1 MTISFERIPA
11 TLDELKALPEA
22 SLKEPEFGA
31 ALFVAAM
38 MNYKDDPATAISML
52 EFLKGPAGVSEYE
65 KQFIKDRLSDGKDY
79 VVRSYFAGTSPE
91 NDYTPSVPY
100 SVTPEKDVS
109 FEENGRARIFM
120 KSSGADSPRMI
131 KMRLKAST
139 GEWFIEEELILS
151 DIRIPKNM
159 DPWA

>member
-52 EFLKGPAGVSEYE
+52 EYLKGPAGVSEYE
-65 KQFIKDRLSDGKDY
+65 KQFIKDRLSDGKEY

-91 NDYTPSVPY
+91 NNYTPSVPY
-100 SVTPEKDVS
+100 AVTPEKDVDS
-109 FEENGRARIFM
+109 EQDGRVRIFM
-120 KSSGADSPRMI
+120 RSSGADSPRMM

-139 GEWFIEEELILS
+139 GEWFIEEEMILS
-151 DIRIPKNM
+151 DIRIPKEM

>member
-1 MTISFERIPA
+1 MTISFDRIPA
-11 TLDELKALPEA
+11 TLDELKALPGA

-65 KQFIKDRLSDGKDY
+65 KQFIRDRLSDGKEY
-79 VVRSYFAGTSPE
+79 VVRSYFAGTTPE
-91 NDYTPSVPY
+91 NNYTPSVPFT
-100 SVTPEKDVS
+100 VTPEKDAAS
-109 FEENGRARIFM
+109 EQDGRVRVFM
-120 KSSGADSPRMI
+120 RSSGADSPRMI

-139 GEWFIEEELILS
+139 GEWFIEEMILS
-151 DIRIPKNM
+151 DIRIPKEM

>member
-1 MTISFERIPA
+1 MTISFERIPS

-38 MNYKDDPATAISML
+38 MNYKDDPAAAISML

-65 KQFIKDRLSDGKDY
+65 KQFIKDRLCDGKEY

-91 NDYTPSVPY
+91 NNYTPSVPFEI
-100 SVTPEKDVS
+100 TPEKDS
-109 FEENGRARIFM
+109 ASEQDGRIRVFM
-120 KSSGADSPRMI
+120 RSSGADSPRMI

-139 GEWFIEEELILS
+139 GEWFIEEEMILS
-151 DIRIPKNM
+151 DIRIPKEM

>member
-22 SLKEPEFGA
+22 SLKQPEFGT

-65 KQFIKDRLSDGKDY
+65 KQFIKDRLSDGKEY

-100 SVTPEKDVS
+100 SVTPERDLS

>member
-65 KQFIKDRLSDGKDY
+65 KQFIKDRLSDGKEY

-100 SVTPEKDVS
+100 SVTPERDLS

>member
-22 SLKEPEFGA
+22 SLKQPEFGA

-38 MNYKDDPATAISML
+38 MNYKDDPAAAISML

-100 SVTPEKDVS
+100 SVTPERDLS

>member
-1 MTISFERIPA
+1 MNISFEKIPL
-11 TLDELKALPEA
+11 TLDELKAMPEA

-38 MNYKDDPATAISML
+38 MNYKDNPDTAISML
-52 EFLKGPAGVSEYE
+52 EYLKGPAGVSVYE
-65 KQFIKDRLSDGKDY
+65 KQFIRDRLSDGKEY

-100 SVTPEKDVS
+100 TVCPEKDAAS
-109 FEENGRARIFM
+109 EEGGRIRVFM
-120 KSSGADSPRMI
+120 RSSGADSPRMI
-131 KMRLKAST
+131 RMRLKAST
-139 GEWFIEEELILS
+139 GEWFIEEEMILS
-151 DIRIPKNM
+151 DIRIPKSM

>member
-1 MTISFERIPA
+1 MTISFDRIPA

-38 MNYKDDPATAISML
+38 MNYKDDPAAAISML

-65 KQFIKDRLSDGKDY
+65 KQFIRDRLSDGKEY

-91 NDYTPSVPY
+91 NNYMPSVPFT
-100 SVTPEKDVS
+100 VTPEKDAAS
-109 FEENGRARIFM
+109 EQDGRVRVFM
-120 KSSGADSPRMI
+120 RSSGADSPRMI

-139 GEWFIEEELILS
+139 GEWFIEEEMILS
-151 DIRIPKNM
+151 DIRIPKDM

>member
-38 MNYKDDPATAISML
+38 MNYQDDPATAISML
-52 EFLKGPAGVSEYE
+52 EYLKGPAGVSEYE
-65 KQFIKDRLSDGKDY
+65 KQFIKDRLSDGKEY

-91 NDYTPSVPY
+91 NNYTPSVPY
-100 SVTPEKDVS
+100 AVTPEKEADS
-109 FEENGRARIFM
+109 EQDGRVRVFM
-120 KSSGADSPRMI
+120 RSSGADSPRMM

-139 GEWFIEEELILS
+139 GEWFIEEEMILS
-151 DIRIPKNM
+151 DIRIPKEM

>member
-38 MNYKDDPATAISML
+38 MNYKDDPAAAISML

-65 KQFIKDRLSDGKDY
+65 KQFIKDRLCDGKEY

-91 NDYTPSVPY
+91 NNYTPSVPFEI
-100 SVTPEKDVS
+100 TPEKDS
-109 FEENGRARIFM
+109 ASEQDGRIRVFM
-120 KSSGADSPRMI
+120 RSSGADSPRMI

-139 GEWFIEEELILS
+139 GEWFIEEEMILS
-151 DIRIPKNM
+151 DIRIPKEM

>member
-22 SLKEPEFGA
+22 SLKQPEFGA

-65 KQFIKDRLSDGKDY
+65 KQFIKDRLSDGKEY

-100 SVTPEKDVS
+100 SVTPERDLS
-109 FEENGRARIFM
+109 FEEDGRARIFM

>member
-22 SLKEPEFGA
+22 SLKQPEFGA

-65 KQFIKDRLSDGKDY
+65 KQFIKDRLSDGKEY

-100 SVTPEKDVS
+100 SVTPERELS

>member
-65 KQFIKDRLSDGKDY
+65 KQFIKDRLSDGKEY

-100 SVTPEKDVS
+100 SVTPERELS

>member
-11 TLDELKALPEA
+11 TLDELKTLPEA

-38 MNYKDDPATAISML
+38 MNYKDDPAAAISML

-65 KQFIKDRLSDGKDY
+65 KQFIRDRLSDGKEY
-79 VVRSYFAGTSPE
+79 VVRSYFAGTTPE
-91 NDYTPSVPY
+91 NNYTPSVPFT
-100 SVTPEKDVS
+100 VTPEKDVAS
-109 FEENGRARIFM
+109 EQDGRVRVFM
-120 KSSGADSPRMI
+120 RSSGADSPRMI

-139 GEWFIEEELILS
+139 GEWFIEEEMILS
-151 DIRIPKNM
+151 DIRIPKEM

>member
-22 SLKEPEFGA
+22 SLKQPEFGA

-65 KQFIKDRLSDGKDY
+65 KQFIKDRLSDGKEY

-100 SVTPEKDVS
+100 SVTPERDLS